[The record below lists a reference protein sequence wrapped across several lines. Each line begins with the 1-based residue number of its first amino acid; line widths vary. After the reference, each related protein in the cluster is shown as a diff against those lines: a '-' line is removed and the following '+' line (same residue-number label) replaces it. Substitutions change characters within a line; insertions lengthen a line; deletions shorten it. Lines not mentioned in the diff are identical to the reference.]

1 MARASPM
8 SGTVAGR
15 ELPMKPE
22 VSIVIP
28 TLNEVR
34 MIVAL
39 VERLRSCFPAVEII
53 IADGGSGDGTAEAV
67 ENLAKI
73 VFSEPGRACQMN
85 AGAKVA
91 SGDILWFLHA
101 DCWPTGRSLDLIS
114 ETLQDSSV
122 VGGGF
127 RWGLSGSKWYY
138 GICTHLAHIK
148 NKLRRNLFGDM
159 GIFVRR
165 EIFERLDGYA
175 EIPIC
180 EEIEFNKRLKR
191 AGKTVIL
198 DEVLL
203 SSDRK
208 LLREG
213 PIRAFIKNDIIKC
226 AFALGVSPET
236 LKRYY

>member
-1 MARASPM
+1 M
-8 SGTVAGR
+8 SGTPAGR
-15 ELPMKPE
+15 ELPMKPQ

-34 MIVAL
+34 RIVDL
-39 VERLRSCFPAVEII
+39 VERLRSCFPGAEII
-53 IADGGSGDGTAEAV
+53 IADGGSEDGTAEAV
-67 ENLAKI
+67 EHMAKI
-73 VFSEPGRACQMN
+73 VFSGNGRACQMN

-101 DCWPTGRSLDLIS
+101 DCWPTARSLDLIG
-114 ETLQDSSV
+114 ETLENPSV

-138 GICTHLAHIK
+138 GICTYLAHIK

-165 EIFERLDGYA
+165 EIFERLGGYA

-180 EEIEFNKRLKR
+180 EEVEFNKRLKKT
-191 AGKTVIL
+191 GKTVIL

-208 LLREG
+208 LSREG
-213 PIRAFIKNDIIKC
+213 PIWAFIKNDIIKC